1 MKSGNI
7 VRGEFPEGC
16 KLCVKGAKLVFFA
29 TGLCDRGCWY
39 CPISK
44 VRRGRDVVYANERP
58 VRTLEDVLEEAER
71 MGAEGASVTGGD
83 PTKVPDR
90 VRRVVMALK
99 KEFGPDFHVHV
110 YVPAESAEERVLK
123 ELVRAGVNEVRVHPS
138 FDPSTDKAA
147 ARTLASLDADVG
159 FEAPAIPGEEAV
171 LERVILLADEAGL
184 DFVNVNELE
193 FTESNRDELLKRGF
207 QRVDDDLS
215 DAVKGSIECAMKVF
229 ENVSD
234 KVDISL
240 NFCPSSV
247 KDSVQFRNRL
257 KRTALNVAEPYEVVD
272 EDDGLL
278 VRGVIEVVDGRP
290 EDVARVFTE
299 LLEVP
304 EEYIEIDESRLYVH
318 PLVLT
323 DVADEGLLE
332 DVMEAS
338 GCRFRA
344 YLERKFPTW
353 RGAVVEKIDLG

>member
-1 MKSGNI
+1 MKSGNV
-7 VRGEFPEGC
+7 VRGEFPKGC

-29 TGLCDRGCWY
+29 TGLCDRDCWY

-44 VRRGRDVVYANERP
+44 DRKGRDVVYANERP
-58 VRTLEDVLEEAER
+58 VRTLGDVLKEARR
-71 MGAEGASVTGGD
+71 MSAEGASVTGGD

-90 VRRVVMALK
+90 VRRVVKALK
-99 KEFGPDFHVHV
+99 EEFGPDFHVHV
-110 YVPAESAEERVLK
+110 YVPAESVEKGVLREFVK
-123 ELVRAGVNEVRVHPS
+123 AGVDEVRVHPS
-138 FDPSTDKAA
+138 FDPSTDRGA
-147 ARTLASLDADVG
+147 ARALASLDVDVG
-159 FEAPAIPGEEAV
+159 FEAPAIPGEEKA
-171 LERVILLADEAGL
+171 LERVILIADEAGL

-215 DAVKGSIECAMKVF
+215 DAVKGSRECAMKVF
-229 ENVSD
+229 DSISD
-234 KVDISL
+234 SVDISL

-290 EDVARVFTE
+290 EEVVRVFTE

-304 EEYIEIDESRLYVH
+304 EEYIEVDGNRIHVH

-323 DVADEGLLE
+323 DVADEGLIE
-332 DVMEAS
+332 DIMEAS

-344 YLERKFPTW
+344 YLERRFPTW
-353 RGAVVEKIDLG
+353 RGTVVEKIDLG